1 MVAILDVIFDNIKV
15 SFDYSQR
22 QWSNAFAVFGVD
34 VTEAENVF
42 VPNDNVEMAIV
53 RSLMENGRF
62 GSIFIFINYWI
73 LVNGS
78 GSD

>member
-1 MVAILDVIFDNIKV
+1 MVAILDVIFDNIKMTF
-15 SFDYSQR
+15 SCSPI
-22 QWSNAFAVFGVD
+22 QWSVAFVVLGVD

-42 VPNDNVEMAIV
+42 VPNGNVEMAIV

-62 GSIFIFINYWI
+62 GSIFKFINYWI